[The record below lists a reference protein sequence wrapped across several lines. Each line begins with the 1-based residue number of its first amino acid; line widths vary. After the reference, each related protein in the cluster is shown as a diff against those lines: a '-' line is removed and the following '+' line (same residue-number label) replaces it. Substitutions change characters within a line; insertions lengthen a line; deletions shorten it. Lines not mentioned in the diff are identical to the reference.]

1 MIAAGI
7 AVEETAGLGAL
18 IAESKVP
25 ALAVASEGCLRSVPG
40 AQAQALPGSGPVDGG
55 NGKLAQASTPFALCS
70 MTRQQ
75 RKSLALDGG
84 SCRFSMMTRKAKPRR
99 QGEVDHSCLSL
110 AVGLPVMP
118 TLQPRTLPS
127 DLTTSDCR
135 HR

>member
-1 MIAAGI
+1 MSKD
-7 AVEETAGLGAL
+7 VLQK
-18 IAESKVP
+18 SKVP

-84 SCRFSMMTRKAKPRR
+84 SCRIFDDDQKGKAQAAGGSR
-99 QGEVDHSCLSL
+99 S
-110 AVGLPVMP
+110 
-118 TLQPRTLPS
+118 
-127 DLTTSDCR
+127 
-135 HR
+135 